1 MSQNFLKNQC
11 LARPEPRP
19 RKHVKPMNM
28 LFIGLSMEVL
38 HQLSNRYVS
47 GNKQEGKDMSKTVI
61 VSGARTPF
69 GKLGG
74 LLSELTAAELGG
86 ITIKAALEGA
96 SGSHE
101 VDEVIMG
108 NVLQGG
114 QGQIPSRQAARYA
127 DLPWSVPAQTINK
140 VCASGMRSVSTADQ
154 MIRAGDANVIIA
166 GGMESMSQAPYLL
179 KKARWGYKMG
189 DGAVQDAMIL
199 DGLTCSFTGVHMGEY
214 GSMAAKELGITRE
227 EQDLWALRSHERAVE
242 AQKSGFFQN
251 EITPVTVKTK
261 KGEQLI
267 TEDESPRRD
276 TSYERLSKLL
286 PVFDQT
292 GTITAGNAPGVN
304 DGASAL
310 LLMKDTYAMQQG
322 EKPLAAVLGHAQVA
336 TEAKDFPKT
345 PAFAIEKLLKKTG
358 KRVEDI
364 DLFEINEAFSAVA
377 LACEKTLGLDR
388 RKMNVNGGAVAL
400 GHPIGAS
407 GTRIILTLI
416 HALRQRGGG
425 IGIAAICSGGGQG
438 DAIMIKV
445 D

>member
-1 MSQNFLKNQC
+1 MST
-11 LARPEPRP
+11 
-19 RKHVKPMNM
+19 
-28 LFIGLSMEVL
+28 
-38 HQLSNRYVS
+38 
-47 GNKQEGKDMSKTVI
+47 TVI

-74 LLSELTAAELGG
+74 TLSRLTAAELGG
-86 ITIKAALEGA
+86 MTIKAALERA
-96 SGSHE
+96 SNVHE

-108 NVLQGG
+108 SVLQGG
-114 QGQIPSRQAARYA
+114 QGQIPSRQAARHA
-127 DLPWSVPAQTINK
+127 DLPWSVPTQTINK
-140 VCASGMRSVSTADQ
+140 VCASGMRSVTTADQ
-154 MIRAGDANVIIA
+154 IIRAGDAKVIVA
-166 GGMESMSQAPYLL
+166 GGMESMSHAPYLL

-214 GSMAAKELGITRE
+214 GSMSAKELGITRE

-242 AQKSGFFQN
+242 AQKNGFFKN
-251 EITPVTVKTK
+251 EIIPVTVKNK
-261 KGEQLI
+261 KGDQLI
-267 TEDESPRRD
+267 SEDEAPRRD
-276 TSYERLSKLL
+276 TSYERLSKLM
-286 PVFDQT
+286 PVFDQA

-322 EKPLAAVLGHAQVA
+322 EKSMAVVLGHAQVA
-336 TEAKDFPKT
+336 VEAKDFPKT
-345 PAFAIEKLLKKTG
+345 PAYAIEKVLKKTG

-377 LACEKTLGLDR
+377 LACEKMLGLDR
-388 RKMNVNGGAVAL
+388 RKMNVNGGAVAI

-416 HALRQRGGG
+416 HALKQRGGG

>member
-1 MSQNFLKNQC
+1 MST
-11 LARPEPRP
+11 
-19 RKHVKPMNM
+19 
-28 LFIGLSMEVL
+28 
-38 HQLSNRYVS
+38 
-47 GNKQEGKDMSKTVI
+47 TVI

-74 LLSELTAAELGG
+74 ALSGLSAAELGG
-86 ITIKAALEGA
+86 IAIKAALERV

-101 VDEVIMG
+101 IDEVIMG
-108 NVLQGG
+108 SVLQGG

-127 DLPWSVPAQTINK
+127 DLPWSVPTQTINK
-140 VCASGMRSVSTADQ
+140 VCASGMRSVTTADQ
-154 MIRAGDANVIIA
+154 IMRAGDAEVIAA
-166 GGMESMSQAPYLL
+166 GGMESMSHAPYLL

-214 GSMAAKELGITRE
+214 GGMAAKELSITRE
-227 EQDLWALRSHERAVE
+227 EQDLWALRSHERAIE
-242 AQKSGFFQN
+242 AQKSGFFQH

-261 KGEQLI
+261 TGERLI

-276 TSYERLSKLL
+276 TSYERLSKLM
-286 PVFDQT
+286 PVFDQK

-310 LLMKDTYAMQQG
+310 LLMKDTYAARHG
-322 EKPLAAVLGHAQVA
+322 VKPMAVILGHTQVA
-336 TEAKDFPKT
+336 VEAKDFPKT

-358 KRVEDI
+358 KRLEDI

-377 LACEKTLGLDR
+377 LACEKMTGIDR
-388 RKMNVNGGAVAL
+388 RKMNINGGAVAL

-445 D
+445 DEKGGVF

>member
-1 MSQNFLKNQC
+1 MST
-11 LARPEPRP
+11 
-19 RKHVKPMNM
+19 
-28 LFIGLSMEVL
+28 
-38 HQLSNRYVS
+38 
-47 GNKQEGKDMSKTVI
+47 TVI

-74 LLSELTAAELGG
+74 TLSRLTAAELGG
-86 ITIKAALEGA
+86 MTIKAALERA
-96 SGSHE
+96 SNVHE

-108 NVLQGG
+108 SVLQGG
-114 QGQIPSRQAARYA
+114 QGQIPSRQAARHA
-127 DLPWSVPAQTINK
+127 DLPWSVPTQTINK
-140 VCASGMRSVSTADQ
+140 VCASGMRSVTTADQ
-154 MIRAGDANVIIA
+154 IIRAGDANVIVA
-166 GGMESMSQAPYLL
+166 GGMESMSHAPYLL

-227 EQDLWALRSHERAVE
+227 EQDLWALRSHERAIE
-242 AQKSGFFQN
+242 AQKNGFFKN
-251 EITPVTVKTK
+251 EIIPVTVKNQ
-261 KGEQLI
+261 KGDQLI
-267 TEDESPRRD
+267 SEDEAPRRD
-276 TSYERLSKLL
+276 TSYERLSKLM
-286 PVFDQT
+286 PVFDQA

-310 LLMKDTYAMQQG
+310 LLMKDIYAMQQG
-322 EKPLAAVLGHAQVA
+322 EKPLAVVLGHAQVA
-336 TEAKDFPKT
+336 VEAKDFPKT
-345 PAFAIEKLLKKTG
+345 PAYAIEKVLKKTG

-377 LACEKTLGLDR
+377 LACEKMLGLDR
-388 RKMNVNGGAVAL
+388 RKMNVNGGAVAI

-425 IGIAAICSGGGQG
+425 IGIASICSGGGQG